1 MKPEGMMK
9 KLEQLEKNVL
19 KSKTDDSKTKYQV
32 VSMFRYIKKLIQY
45 QVPMPPVNVSE
56 DGHHFECARCGT
68 KFDSEDH
75 VDDFSGCYIC
85 LQRWK
90 EGAEDESLQTL

>member
-1 MKPEGMMK
+1 MKPHEMQQ
-9 KLEQLEKNVL
+9 KLTQLEKNVL
-19 KSKTDDSKTKYQV
+19 RSKTDDAKTKYQV
-32 VSMFRYIKKLIQY
+32 VSMFKYIKKLILY

-68 KFDSEDH
+68 KFETEDH
-75 VDDFSGCYIC
+75 VDDFYGCHVC

-90 EGAEDESLQTL
+90 EGEEDESM

>member
-1 MKPEGMMK
+1 MQQ
-9 KLEQLEKNVL
+9 KLTQLEKNVL
-19 KSKTDDSKTKYQV
+19 RSKTDDTKTKYQV
-32 VSMFRYIKKLIQY
+32 VSMFQYIKKLIMY
-45 QVPMPPVNVSE
+45 QKPMPPINVSE
-56 DGHHFECARCGT
+56 DGHKFECPRCHT

-90 EGAEDESLQTL
+90 EGAEDESMQTL